1 MKRWLFLAWVGCTGT
16 EPTGP
21 AELIVG
27 TGEYTFEAVAD
38 GQDVD
43 IVAGP
48 QGGYHVW
55 VAFLA
60 KNFRKSCVVETQLTL
75 VETSEVL
82 GNPFF
87 FEVDLFPAEEEGW
100 RQYAGLPHQLDKDV
114 VEDQLVQLDVT
125 VSDKDGAEQ
134 SGSILVVPRL
144 Q

>member
-1 MKRWLFLAWVGCTGT
+1 MRWLSLALLGCTGT
-16 EPTGP
+16 EATGP

-27 TGEYTFEAVAD
+27 TGEYAYEAVTPA
-38 GQDVD
+38 QDVD

-60 KNFRKSCVVETQLTL
+60 KNFQKKCVVETQLTL
-75 VETSEVL
+75 VDSGDVL
-82 GNPFF
+82 GEPFF
-87 FEVDLFPAEEEGW
+87 FEVDLFPADEEGW
-100 RQYAGLPHQLDKDV
+100 KQYAGLPHQLDKDA
-114 VEDQLVQLDVT
+114 VEDQLVRLDVT

-134 SGSILVVPRL
+134 SGSMEVVPRF